1 MPTVSRPRLLIA
13 TVGLA
18 GIGYGLWLILRFQ
31 VISKPFKLIEWLIGA
46 VVLHDGVLVPST
58 LLVGAVLTKTIP
70 PRARRYIQGA
80 LISSGLV
87 TIVALAL
94 IYREG
99 DQAAS
104 LALLRQD
111 YATHLLLVVAIIVGV
126 TALAYVTRVIRDQRD
141 QRASAANVRPPA
153 DQTSAT
159 E

>member
-18 GIGYGLWLILRFQ
+18 GMGYGLWLILRFQ

-87 TIVALAL
+87 TIVALVL

-104 LALLRQD
+104 LALLRQN
-111 YATHLLLVVAIIVGV
+111 YAAHLVLVVAIIVGI
-126 TALAYVTRVIRDQRD
+126 TALAYLSRVIRDRRD

-153 DQTSAT
+153 DQTSVT